1 MSNPFTF
8 DDKWNIRFMQ
18 QAQLI
23 STWSKDPSTRVGCI
37 IVSPDRFVLSEGYN
51 GFPHGIADT
60 YERLHDRALKYPR
73 VVHAETNA
81 IVNAGRNGAKID
93 GGILFV
99 TAPPCT
105 NCAKMIV
112 QAGIREIL
120 YIDLDKS
127 KKGVPGWRD
136 ELNISFDMFN
146 EAGILNKPILKKYLF
161 TKAQLDAIRNKQM
174 INTK

>member
-1 MSNPFTF
+1 
-8 DDKWNIRFMQ
+8 
-18 QAQLI
+18 
-23 STWSKDPSTRVGCI
+23 
-37 IVSPDRFVLSEGYN
+37 
-51 GFPHGIADT
+51 
-60 YERLHDRALKYPR
+60 
-73 VVHAETNA
+73 
-81 IVNAGRNGAKID
+81 
-93 GGILFV
+93 
-99 TAPPCT
+99 
-105 NCAKMIV
+105 MIV